1 MVYISIDGV
10 MEIGGVNAVTYGI
23 SLVYICL
30 GLYSNLDIVTLLI
43 TNTNPSGIDSAKED
57 QQYV

>member
-1 MVYISIDGV
+1 MVFISIASV

-23 SLVYICL
+23 SLVYISL
-30 GLYSNLDIVTLLI
+30 GLYSNLDVVSLLI
-43 TNTNPSGIDSAKED
+43 TDPSGIDSVKDD

>member
-1 MVYISIDGV
+1 MVFVSIASV

-30 GLYSNLDIVTLLI
+30 GLYSNLDVVSLLI
-43 TNTNPSGIDSAKED
+43 TDPSGVNPVRED
-57 QQYV
+57 LQYV

>member
-1 MVYISIDGV
+1 MVFISIASV

-30 GLYSNLDIVTLLI
+30 GLYSNLDVVSLFT
-43 TNTNPSGIDSAKED
+43 TGQSENNSMKED
-57 QQYV
+57 Q

>member
-1 MVYISIDGV
+1 MVFISIASV

-30 GLYSNLDIVTLLI
+30 GLYSNLDVVTLLM
-43 TNTNPSGIDSAKED
+43 TDPNGVNSAKED